1 MPAATAPASAGPPSP
16 VEIAEALGKRVL
28 GQATAIREMAVAL
41 AKHLAGL
48 QVGNIL
54 MIGSSGTGKTTLMR
68 AVEGY
73 LASHPDLA
81 GRSAV
86 VRIHANVLGEEA
98 VHGRPGRAVLVRL
111 LEGARG

>member
-1 MPAATAPASAGPPSP
+1 MIVSAATPTLDPMT
-16 VEIAEALGKRVL
+16 I
-28 GQATAIREMAVAL
+28 ATALSQRVMGQEEAVREMAIAL
-41 AKHLAGL
+41 AKQLAGL
-48 QVGNIL
+48 RVGNIL

-73 LASHPDLA
+73 LAATPELA

-98 VHGRPGRAVLVRL
+98 ERGRPGEAVPRALPP
-111 LEGARG
+111 